1 MRYKGKL
8 TTWKDDQGFGFA
20 TTHETSERVFV
31 HIKNFSYKTRRPVD
45 GDEMIYNVE
54 QGTKKNLQATNIQFL
69 HDYERQRLRDQRH
82 QQQEGG
88 KNLLS
93 KIAAYP
99 FILTLL
105 VLFLTGQISVWVLV
119 YYAVINLITFFAY
132 WQDKQSAQ
140 NNKRRTP
147 EQTLHNLS
155 LFGGWIGALVA
166 QLSLRHKSQKQE
178 FRKKFWLTTVIHI
191 IFFGIYLIMK

>member
-1 MRYKGKL
+1 
-8 TTWKDDQGFGFA
+8 
-20 TTHETSERVFV
+20 
-31 HIKNFSYKTRRPVD
+31 
-45 GDEMIYNVE
+45 
-54 QGTKKNLQATNIQFL
+54 
-69 HDYERQRLRDQRH
+69 
-82 QQQEGG
+82 
-88 KNLLS
+88 
-93 KIAAYP
+93 AAYP

-166 QLSLRHKSQKQE
+166 QLSLRH
-178 FRKKFWLTTVIHI
+178 
-191 IFFGIYLIMK
+191 